1 MPSPASRDDLEIALA
16 SPFSRSTSIA
26 LSMLPSL
33 ATSAFLQSRTPAP
46 VRSRRVLTLSIS
58 IVAIISPHSRRPCCP
73 PPLAPAPSPS
83 QLHGRN
89 RPCWRAPRLPVS
101 YTHL

>member
-16 SPFSRSTSIA
+16 SPFSRNTSIA
-26 LSMLPSL
+26 LSMFPSQ

-46 VRSRRVLTLSIS
+46 VRPRRVLTLSIS

-73 PPLAPAPSPS
+73 PPLAP
-83 QLHGRN
+83 
-89 RPCWRAPRLPVS
+89 VS
-101 YTHL
+101 YTHLRAHETRHDLVCRLLLDKKKIQ